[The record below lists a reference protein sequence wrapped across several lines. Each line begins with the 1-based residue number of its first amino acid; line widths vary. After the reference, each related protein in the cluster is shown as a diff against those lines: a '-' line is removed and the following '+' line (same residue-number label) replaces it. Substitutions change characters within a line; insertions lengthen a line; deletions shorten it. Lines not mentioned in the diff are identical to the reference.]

1 MPAPLAPGLREA
13 ILTDIRAGGKP
24 RNQIARE
31 HHVSPSTVSAIAR
44 KEGLLGS
51 AFDRTKTQ
59 NASRAKAADN
69 RARRAQLQS
78 DLLYDAQRL
87 RGRAWEPCQVVAS
100 GPEGVEIIELSLPP
114 LPDVRAAYTAIGI
127 CVDKDAA
134 IERASAAGE
143 GTAEAES
150 LMGRLAAALTEAVGG
165 GTETMPDDS

>member
-1 MPAPLAPGLREA
+1 MPPRMAPEKREA
-13 ILTDIRAGGKP
+13 ILKDIRAGGKS
-24 RNQIARE
+24 RNAIARE
-31 HHVSPSTVSAIAR
+31 HRVSPGSVSNIAR
-44 KEGLLGS
+44 ENGLTGS
-51 AFDRTKTQ
+51 AFDRTLTQ

-69 RARRAQLQS
+69 KAKRSQLQS
-78 DLLYDAQRL
+78 DLLDDAQKL
-87 RGRAWEPCQVVAS
+87 RGRAWAS
-100 GPEGVEIIELSLPP
+100 YKVPLSGTEGIEVIELDLPP

-134 IERASAAGE
+134 IERSAATGA